1 MRTVLALLLL
11 LATVT
16 PGATAPP
23 ATAAPG
29 LDDRLPSDPRLVTG
43 RLDNGFTYVIRRH
56 PTAEKRIGIWLHV
69 ASGSLNETDSTRGIA
84 HYLEHLA
91 FNGSAN
97 FPPGALVPLFEQ
109 LGLTF
114 GRDQNAFTTFD
125 QTTYQIM
132 VPAGQAATLDKALL
146 FMSDVASRLDL
157 TPQEIDRERQIILEE
172 KRARAS
178 GSQRVQDHVIERLAP
193 ESTLG
198 RRLPIGTEATIR
210 SMTPADFRDFYR
222 RWYVPANMTLIVAGD
237 SDPAVVAPTIATHFG
252 GASAAPRP
260 ARLPVGVQST
270 TGTRAI
276 VATDPELT
284 RAEVSLVRL
293 TPPRPPSVTVG
304 DSRRDLVESIG
315 TWILGRRLD
324 ADIAAG
330 RARFE
335 DASATTYTWNGA
347 ARVATLRASGRPDVW
362 RDMLADLGLATQRA
376 RLHGFTEREMEDARS
391 AMLSRARD
399 AVARDATAPIR
410 SLLSG
415 INDAIGRGVPIMS
428 AAQRLALLE
437 QLLPGI
443 TAREVST
450 TLETV
455 FDPTGVVVVAK
466 LPSSA
471 TVPDES
477 ALASAGRAALDVTPP
492 AAAEAPRPSALLS
505 PAPKPGHIAEQ
516 RVDAAST
523 VTSAWLDNG
532 ARVHHRF
539 MTQRKGEVIVSIT
552 LAGGEIEED
561 AATRGLTQAAT
572 QAWLRPATSKLTSTD
587 VRDLLIG
594 KRVDVGAEVDEDS
607 VTLTLRTT
615 PGDLESALQLAYLLL
630 TDPVVEPISLA
641 RWKEARLQGIEK
653 RRLEPMQ
660 AMRYLAA
667 EALAPPAEA
676 RMRPLRREDVTRVT
690 RDAAQAWLHGLIAR
704 APIEAA
710 VVGEVDEPTAL
721 GLVAGY
727 LGAVPARPRITAT
740 TLAPLRQVAR
750 PSGPVRV
757 ASTIE
762 TRTAQA
768 AVLAGFRGADARDRL
783 DTRLLML
790 ASRVLSSRMY
800 RTLREER
807 QLVYS
812 IGASSRPAFAY
823 PGFGLF
829 VAQAPTEPAR
839 AEALANEVHA
849 MYAHFAKE
857 GPTAAEVDIARRQL
871 VNLFD
876 DQLQRPDFWAAKL
889 AVSEYRDQPPRDAL
903 DAREQY
909 ARAEPSAILDAFR
922 RYWNPAATFTV
933 VVTPADVPVPA
944 VR

>member
-1 MRTVLALLLL
+1 MGAMRMLLALILSI
-11 LATVT
+11 AVVT
-16 PGATAPP
+16 PAGA
-23 ATAAPG
+23 G

-43 RLDNGFTYVIRRH
+43 RLDNGFTYVIRPH
-56 PTAEKRIGIWLHV
+56 TTAEKRIGIWLHV
-69 ASGSLNETDSTRGIA
+69 ASGSLNETETTRGIA

-125 QTTYQIM
+125 QTVYQIM

-178 GSQRVQDHVIERLAP
+178 GSQRVSDYVIERLAP

-198 RRLPIGTEATIR
+198 RRLPIGTEETLR
-210 SMTPADFRDFYR
+210 TMTPADFRDFYR
-222 RWYVPANMTLIVAGD
+222 RWYVPSNMTLIVVGD
-237 SDPAVVAPTIATHFG
+237 CDPALVASMIATHFG
-252 GASAAPRP
+252 GATAAPRP
-260 ARLPVGVQST
+260 APRPVGVDAT
-270 TGTRAI
+270 KGTRAI

-284 RAEVSLVRL
+284 RAEVSIVRL
-293 TPPRPPSVTVG
+293 TPPRPPLETTG
-304 DSRRDLVESIG
+304 DYRRELVELIG
-315 TWILGRRLD
+315 SWILGRRLD

-335 DASATTYTWNGA
+335 DASATAYTWSGA
-347 ARVATLRASGRPDVW
+347 ARVATLRASGRHEVW
-362 RDMLADLGLATQRA
+362 REMLTDLGLAAQRA

-391 AMLSRARD
+391 SMLARARD

-410 SLLSG
+410 SLLST
-415 INDAIGRGVPIMS
+415 INEAVARRVPILS

-437 QLLPGI
+437 ELLPGI

-450 TLETV
+450 TLQTL
-455 FDPTGVVVVAK
+455 FDPTGIVVVAR

-471 TVPDES
+471 SVPDEA
-477 ALASAGRAALDVTPP
+477 ALASAGRTALDVTPA
-492 AAAEAPRPSALLS
+492 AAAETPRPSALLS
-505 PAPKPGHIAEQ
+505 PAPSPGRIAEQ

-532 ARVHHRF
+532 ARVHHRS

-561 AATRGLTQAAT
+561 AATRGLTEAAA

-607 VTLTLRTT
+607 VTLTVRTT
-615 PGDLESALQLAYLLL
+615 PGDLETALQLVYLLL
-630 TDPVVEPISLA
+630 TDPIVEPVSLA
-641 RWKEARLQGIEK
+641 RWKEARLQGIER
-653 RRLEPMQ
+653 RRLEPLH

-676 RMRPLRREDVTRVT
+676 RMRPLAREHVTRVT
-690 RDAAQAWLHGLIAR
+690 REAAQAWLRALIAR
-704 APIEAA
+704 APLEAA
-710 VVGEVDEPTAL
+710 IVGDVDEPTAL

-727 LGAVPARPRITAT
+727 LGAVPARPRISAR
-740 TLAPLRQVAR
+740 TLAPLRQATR
-750 PSGPVRV
+750 PSGRLRI

-768 AVLAGFRGADARDRL
+768 AVMAGFRGADARDRI
-783 DTRLLML
+783 DTRLMML

-812 IGASSRPAFAY
+812 IGAASRPAFAY
-823 PGFGLF
+823 PGFGTF

-857 GPTAAEVDIARRQL
+857 GPTEAEVRIARSQL
-871 VNLFD
+871 VNVFD

-922 RYWNPAATFTV
+922 KYWTPDTTFTV
-933 VVTPADVPVPA
+933 IVTPAEAPVPA
-944 VR
+944 TR